1 MMNKVTK
8 QPSNPTTGMYPE
20 ENRIEKDTYPTF
32 ITALITIART
42 RKKPRCPPA
51 DDWMRKLWYVYT
63 MEYYSAI
70 EKECV

>member
-1 MMNKVTK
+1 MMNKATK
-8 QPSNPTTGMYPE
+8 QPSNPTIGIYPE
-20 ENRIEKDTYPTF
+20 ENRIEKDTDPTF

-51 DDWMRKLWYVYT
+51 DEWMRKLWYVYT

-70 EKECV
+70 EKE